1 MSSVMSGERIG
12 VIAGSGAFPLEIA
25 ASVQRSGN
33 SVFIVGLRGFAER
46 GVRSFS
52 HVYADMLDPHRIL
65 DALRQRGISKLVL
78 AGGVARPGP
87 MALFSIYTFF
97 RNRDELRRI
106 VSGGDDRILRGVIR
120 LFNDEGFEVLGVDQV
135 APDLLAPLG
144 RLGQV
149 KFIDENKADIELA
162 LQCLTTMG
170 RFDFGQGVVVGG
182 GRILAIEGPEG
193 TDAML
198 RRVRDLQKN
207 RRVSLER
214 PSAILVKASK
224 PDQDRRVDLPAI
236 GPKTVQSAAKAGL
249 IGIAVAA
256 HDVILVEKERL
267 IKDADR
273 KGIFIAGVKG

>member
-1 MSSVMSGERIG
+1 MSGERIG

-25 ASVQRSGN
+25 ASIQRSGN

-273 KGIFIAGVKG
+273 KGIFIAGIKG

>member
-1 MSSVMSGERIG
+1 

-25 ASVQRSGN
+25 ASIERSGN

-46 GVRSFS
+46 GVRSFP
-52 HVYADMLDPHRIL
+52 YMIADMLDPHRIL
-65 DALRQRGISKLVL
+65 DALRRQGITKLVL

-106 VSGGDDRILRGVIR
+106 VSGGDDRILRGVVR

-144 RLGQV
+144 SIGNV
-149 KFIDENKADIELA
+149 KLNDESKADIELA
-162 LQCLTTMG
+162 LQCLATMG

-182 GRILAIEGPEG
+182 GRILADEGPEG

-207 RRVSLER
+207 RRVSLEK

-224 PDQDRRVDLPAI
+224 LDQDRRVDLPAI
-236 GPKTVQSAAKAGL
+236 GPKTIQVAAKAGL

-267 IKDADR
+267 IRDADR
-273 KGIFIAGVKG
+273 TGIFVAGVKG

>member
-1 MSSVMSGERIG
+1 MMSGERIG

-25 ASVQRSGN
+25 ASIERSGN
-33 SVFIVGLRGFAER
+33 SVYVVGLRGFAER
-46 GVRSFS
+46 GVRS
-52 HVYADMLDPHRIL
+52 YPYIIADMLDPHRIL
-65 DALRQRGISKLVL
+65 GALRNQGITKLVL

-97 RNRDELRRI
+97 RNREELRRI
-106 VSGGDDRILRGVIR
+106 VSGGDDRILRGVVR
-120 LFNDEGFEVLGVDQV
+120 LFNEEGFEVLGVDQV

-144 RLGQV
+144 GLGQV
-149 KFIDENKADIELA
+149 KLNDESKADIELA
-162 LQCLTTMG
+162 LNCIETMG

-182 GRILAIEGPEG
+182 GRILAVEGPEG

-198 RRVRDLQKN
+198 RRVRDLQRS
-207 RRVSLER
+207 RRVSLEK

-236 GPKTVQSAAKAGL
+236 GPKTVYSASKAGL

-267 IKDADR
+267 IRDADR
-273 KGIFIAGVKG
+273 CGIFIAGVKA

>member
-1 MSSVMSGERIG
+1 MSGERIG

-25 ASVQRSGN
+25 ASIQRSGN

-52 HVYADMLDPHRIL
+52 HIYADMLDPHRIL

-106 VSGGDDRILRGVIR
+106 VSGGDDLILRGVIR

-236 GPKTVQSAAKAGL
+236 GPKTIQSAAKAGL

>member
-1 MSSVMSGERIG
+1 MSGERIG

-25 ASVQRSGN
+25 ASIQRSGN

>member
-1 MSSVMSGERIG
+1 MSGERIG

-25 ASVQRSGN
+25 ASIQRSGN

-273 KGIFIAGVKG
+273 KGIFIAG

>member
-1 MSSVMSGERIG
+1 MSGERIG
-12 VIAGSGAFPLEIA
+12 VVAGSGAFPLEIA
-25 ASVQRSGN
+25 ASIQRSGN

-46 GVRSFS
+46 GVRTFP
-52 HVYADMLDPHRIL
+52 HVFIDMLDPHRIL
-65 DALRQRGISKLVL
+65 DTLRQHGITKLVL

-144 RLGQV
+144 SLGQI
-149 KFIDENKADIELA
+149 KLNDENKADVELA
-162 LQCLTTMG
+162 LQCLAAMG

-198 RRVRDLQKN
+198 GRVRDLQKN
-207 RRVSLER
+207 RRVSFEK

-236 GPKTVQSAAKAGL
+236 GPKTIESAAKAGL

-267 IKDADR
+267 IRDADG
-273 KGIFIAGVKG
+273 KAIFIAGVNG

>member
-1 MSSVMSGERIG
+1 MSGERIG

-25 ASVQRSGN
+25 ASIERSGN

-46 GVRSFS
+46 GVRSFP
-52 HVYADMLDPHRIL
+52 YMIADMLDPHRIL
-65 DALRQRGISKLVL
+65 DALRRQGITKLVL

-106 VSGGDDRILRGVIR
+106 VSGGDDQILRGVVK
-120 LFNDEGFEVLGVDQV
+120 LFNEEGFEILGVDQV

-144 RLGQV
+144 SLGQV
-149 KFIDENKADIELA
+149 KLSEESKADIELA
-162 LQCLTTMG
+162 LQCLETMG
-170 RFDFGQGVVVGG
+170 RFDFGQGVIVGG
-182 GRILAIEGPEG
+182 GRILAVEGPEG

-198 RRVRDLQKN
+198 RRLRDLQKN
-207 RRVSLER
+207 RRVNLEK
-214 PSAILVKASK
+214 PSAILVKACK
-224 PDQDRRVDLPAI
+224 PEQDRRVDLPAI
-236 GPKTVQSAAKAGL
+236 GPKTIHSAAKAGL

-267 IKDADR
+267 IRDADR
-273 KGIFIAGVKG
+273 SGIFIAGVKG

>member
-1 MSSVMSGERIG
+1 MSGERIG

>member
-1 MSSVMSGERIG
+1 MSGERIG

-25 ASVQRSGN
+25 ASIQRSGN

-52 HVYADMLDPHRIL
+52 HIYADMLDPHRIL

-236 GPKTVQSAAKAGL
+236 GPKTIQSAAKAGL

>member
-1 MSSVMSGERIG
+1 MSGERIG

-25 ASVQRSGN
+25 ASIQRSGN

-273 KGIFIAGVKG
+273 KGIFIAGVKE